1 MKRLQVVVIL
11 MILIV
16 VIPLASFANE
26 ITEEDITVVK
36 NPDRGFYRLIQKELQ
51 KGDEDYSEFEKQ
63 IKATEEEYPDVS
75 IISFQLNL
83 INYVKGNTDITNSK
97 IKNINEYFSIMR
109 KHGYKVIFR
118 VVYDS
123 KGAKN
128 PEPEFDII
136 LRQIEQLKD
145 VYITNK
151 DIIFVV
157 EAGYLGS
164 YGEWHDG
171 KYDKELDKKNKII
184 KKLLEVIPE
193 EIQINL
199 RKPQFIT
206 EYIGNKQTISENN
219 SYSNEEIAR
228 LGLHNDGYLASETD
242 LGTYEKNERTESLI
256 WQSEQTKYTAFGGEA
271 QNKNSVYN
279 DLKNA
284 IEDMKNRHCNYLN
297 RTYDREVKEKWKNT
311 KYTGNDSNYIG
322 KDGMTYIQNHLGY
335 RLLLQGINI
344 NGKKTNESAD
354 VSIVLQN
361 IGFGNIIKEK
371 KIELIYTNGTQI
383 YRVETDIDIRKQL
396 QDNRYILKIN
406 DKLPQKMEQGNY
418 KVYLSIGE
426 PYESLKENS
435 NYYIKIVN
443 KDFWNEELKANY
455 LGNIEIQNN
464 NNQELNNSIKLEY
477 LDFIKLMIGGIIILI
492 IALIFINK
500 NQNKK

>member
-171 KYDKELDKKNKII
+171 KYDKELDKKI
-184 KKLLEVIPE
+184 K
-193 EIQINL
+193 
-199 RKPQFIT
+199 
-206 EYIGNKQTISENN
+206 
-219 SYSNEEIAR
+219 
-228 LGLHNDGYLASETD
+228 
-242 LGTYEKNERTESLI
+242 
-256 WQSEQTKYTAFGGEA
+256 
-271 QNKNSVYN
+271 
-279 DLKNA
+279 
-284 IEDMKNRHCNYLN
+284 
-297 RTYDREVKEKWKNT
+297 
-311 KYTGNDSNYIG
+311 
-322 KDGMTYIQNHLGY
+322 
-335 RLLLQGINI
+335 
-344 NGKKTNESAD
+344 
-354 VSIVLQN
+354 
-361 IGFGNIIKEK
+361 
-371 KIELIYTNGTQI
+371 
-383 YRVETDIDIRKQL
+383 
-396 QDNRYILKIN
+396 
-406 DKLPQKMEQGNY
+406 
-418 KVYLSIGE
+418 
-426 PYESLKENS
+426 
-435 NYYIKIVN
+435 
-443 KDFWNEELKANY
+443 
-455 LGNIEIQNN
+455 
-464 NNQELNNSIKLEY
+464 
-477 LDFIKLMIGGIIILI
+477 
-492 IALIFINK
+492 
-500 NQNKK
+500 